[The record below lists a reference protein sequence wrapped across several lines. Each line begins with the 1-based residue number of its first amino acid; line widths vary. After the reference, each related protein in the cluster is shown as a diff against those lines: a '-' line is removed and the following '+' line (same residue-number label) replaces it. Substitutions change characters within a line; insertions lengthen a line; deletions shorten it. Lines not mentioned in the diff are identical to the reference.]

1 MMMLSG
7 SSSPSTFVNAQQK
20 LEDATYTY
28 DGVDIDQAVL
38 AMAENGGL
46 PLPLRSNSSFKTHN
60 RHRSLQS
67 KNSSPKSGGKCKS
80 DNERRRKRNRR
91 LNDDMSQQRAA
102 LRKGGPSGSEHAD
115 SGSKWQQTR
124 HQAQTDATLRDENG
138 VVRRLSHKKG
148 RRLSHSKR
156 DDECDD
162 GGDGCFPADAIVE
175 IWDAESQSFEPTKI
189 KDAAVC
195 QIVHSFFNNSCKLL
209 TSQSNILI
217 YSCFILSIDWR

>member
-1 MMMLSG
+1 MKVTRCLNMLCFAAYTSSSSLIVLMMMLSG

-20 LEDATYTY
+20 LEDATTY

-115 SGSKWQQTR
+115 SGSKWQQTEWF
-124 HQAQTDATLRDENG
+124 QVKQ
-138 VVRRLSHKKG
+138 VWCLSHKKG

-189 KDAAVC
+189 KNAAVC
-195 QIVHSFFNNSCKLL
+195 
-209 TSQSNILI
+209 
-217 YSCFILSIDWR
+217 